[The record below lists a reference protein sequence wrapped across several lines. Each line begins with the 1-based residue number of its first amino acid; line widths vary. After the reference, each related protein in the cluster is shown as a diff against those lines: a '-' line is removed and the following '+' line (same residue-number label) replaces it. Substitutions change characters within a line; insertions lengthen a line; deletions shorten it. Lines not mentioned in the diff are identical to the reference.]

1 MARKEG
7 RAMGWGAGLK
17 SLLLV
22 VKAEWSL
29 RAEKSSVVDIRVITQ
44 RAKLEPDCTAH
55 NR

>member
-7 RAMGWGAGLK
+7 RAMGWGAGVK

-22 VKAEWSL
+22 VKVEWSL
-29 RAEKSSVVDIRVITQ
+29 TAEKSSVVDTRVITQ
-44 RAKLEPDCTAH
+44 RVKLEPDCITH

>member
-7 RAMGWGAGLK
+7 RAMGWGAGVK

-29 RAEKSSVVDIRVITQ
+29 TAEKSSVMDTRVIIQ
-44 RAKLEPDCTAH
+44 RAKLETDCTAH